1 MKYKFFLLFN
11 FWGLLLIS
19 QPLEIDLRD
28 PITDFTL
35 SIKDNVDYTLVIKN
49 MDTSNSY
56 TISVEVSNVERAPLS
71 STPVSNSTEKAS
83 GLSEK
88 RIHLGKLKKDQIV
101 AVIIIETDASG
112 KKKTWNYKYKTPTK
126 GKWITTFG
134 YSAIVDILKKRTYYL
149 EGTNSIFTIRKDR
162 SPEYIYYT
170 PSVMFTWVGTKY
182 DRYTFSWTAGLGL
195 DFSNPT
201 LFIGGGVRYYENI
214 GLDIGVSLHR
224 KKFLNGS
231 YKEDQELKEFISDEA
246 LHKLKYIFNPFLSLS
261 LRLDKNPFTKTVE
274 N

>member
-11 FWGLLLIS
+11 FCSLLLIS

-35 SIKDNVDYTLVIKN
+35 SIKDNVDYTLDIKN
-49 MDTSNSY
+49 MLAANSY
-56 TISVEVSNVERAPLS
+56 TVSVVVSNVERAPLS
-71 STPVSNSTEKAS
+71 SAPVSFIPEKP
-83 GLSEK
+83 
-88 RIHLGKLKKDQIV
+88 IHIGKLKKDQIV
-101 AVIIIETDASG
+101 TVIIIETDASG

-182 DRYTFSWTAGLGL
+182 DRYTLSWTAGLGL

-201 LFIGGGVRYYENI
+201 LFIGAGVRYYENI
-214 GLDIGVSLHR
+214 GIDLGFALHR

-231 YKEDQELKEFISDEA
+231 YTEDQELKEFISDEA